1 MVPLKITGSVK
12 NPLVSLDA
20 EELLRKNAGQFFK
33 PGGGS
38 FFERLFRRR

>member
-1 MVPLKITGSVK
+1 MVPLKVTGSVK
-12 NPLVSLDA
+12 NPTVSLDA
-20 EELLRKNAGQFFK
+20 EELFRKNAGQLFK